1 MTRPDLK
8 ELFMTSRKFDELTSD
23 IDDASTVVE
32 ELQTDQDADGGE
44 KLDEL
49 HKTLEH
55 ASDMVDE
62 IGEDEKD

>member
-1 MTRPDLK
+1 L
-8 ELFMTSRKFDELTSD
+8 EVLVTSREFDELASD

-32 ELQTDQDADGGE
+32 ELQDDHDADGGE

-55 ASDMVDE
+55 ASDMIDE
-62 IGEDEKD
+62 ISDKDESE

>member
-1 MTRPDLK
+1 
-8 ELFMTSRKFDELTSD
+8 MTSRKFDDLASD

-32 ELQTDQDADGGE
+32 ELQTDHAADDGE

-55 ASDMVDE
+55 ATDMIDE
-62 IGEDEKD
+62 IGEKDEKD

>member
-1 MTRPDLK
+1 
-8 ELFMTSRKFDELTSD
+8 MTSRKFDDLASD

-32 ELQTDQDADGGE
+32 ELQNDHDADKSE

-49 HKTLEH
+49 HETLEH

-62 IGEDEKD
+62 IGDNDEKEPD

>member
-1 MTRPDLK
+1 MK
-8 ELFMTSRKFDELTSD
+8 SRKFDDLASD

-32 ELQTDQDADGGE
+32 ELQVDPDADGDE

-55 ASDMVDE
+55 ATDMIEE
-62 IGEDEKD
+62 IGEKDDKD

>member
-1 MTRPDLK
+1 
-8 ELFMTSRKFDELTSD
+8 MTSREFDELASD

-32 ELQTDQDADGGE
+32 ELQDDRDADAGE

-62 IGEDEKD
+62 IADKEEKE